1 MKSLLCALLVFLTGR
16 ILAAPAYTP
25 MEGDVVFQS
34 LPNPPG
40 IDLID
45 TIEGATGSVYS
56 HCGMV
61 LQHEGRWCVIEAI
74 GPVQIIPLEQ
84 WRDRGRGRKMWVY
97 RVTEP
102 NRAHIP
108 AALKAM
114 KEDLGKP
121 YDIRY
126 RLDAEAIYCSELIY
140 RGWKAAAGTDMGKT
154 VKLREL
160 NWQPYRSVIVRI
172 ERSQDIPLDREII
185 TPRDLALAPQLALH
199 WPPPEEKK
207 DSKKTGKVSA
217 GASRESEEKKAK
229 SSG

>member
-1 MKSLLCALLVFLTGR
+1 MKSLVCALFLILTGS
-16 ILAAPAYTP
+16 LFAVPAYEP

-45 TIEGATGSVYS
+45 TIEGATGSPFS

-61 LQHEGRWCVIEAI
+61 LRHEDRWCVIEAI
-74 GPVQIIPLEQ
+74 GPVQIIPLED
-84 WRDRGRGRKMWVY
+84 WRERGRGRRMWVY

-126 RLDAEAIYCSELIY
+126 RLDAEAIYCSELIF
-140 RGWKAAAGTDMGKT
+140 RGWKSAAGAGMGRT
-154 VKLREL
+154 VKLGEL
-160 NWQPYRSVIVRI
+160 KWQPYRKVIAAI
-172 ERSQDIPLDREII
+172 ERSQVIPLDREII
-185 TPRDLALAPQLALH
+185 TPRDLALAPQLAYH
-199 WPPPEEKK
+199 WPPLPEKTKAKTEKK
-207 DSKKTGKVSA
+207 QN
-217 GASRESEEKKAK
+217 
-229 SSG
+229 